1 MILWTFKHTNTAYDD
16 VPETYLKMKVI
27 TVIEGTTG
35 CKLVPTSFR
44 CRSRFAQTASLY
56 MRTRYTDRNL
66 MSEVYFHNY
75 SVVLLSTGGLF
86 QDRRS
91 VPRADFLQ
99 VHLVAWLVV
108 CHYARSKS
116 QIQIHKYTNIAYDE
130 VSEILNMFVCEIFI
144 TVLWGTWKW

>member
-56 MRTRYTDRNL
+56 MRTRYIDRNP
-66 MSEVYFHNY
+66 
-75 SVVLLSTGGLF
+75 TDG
-86 QDRRS
+86 
-91 VPRADFLQ
+91 A
-99 VHLVAWLVV
+99 
-108 CHYARSKS
+108 
-116 QIQIHKYTNIAYDE
+116 
-130 VSEILNMFVCEIFI
+130 
-144 TVLWGTWKW
+144 